1 MTPLGLWLR
10 VCAGTALAVGS
21 LVLLPVRTPS
31 MHLSI
36 GTAGVLG
43 CVGGAC
49 LFAGLARKR
58 PQARLDGWS
67 RRDWARSSFLVLWA
81 GVEEAI
87 WRRLALG
94 AIALHTDW
102 ATALAASTVAF
113 AVTHRSGRST
123 QLVTGLAFGS
133 IYVLTGQLV
142 AAIAMH
148 AVYNLLLDRALG
160 HRPSA
165 RPA

>member
-1 MTPLGLWLR
+1 VTLLGLWLR
-10 VCAGTALAVGS
+10 LCAGTVVAVGS
-21 LVLLPVRTPS
+21 FVLLPVRTPS
-31 MHLSI
+31 TNVSI

-43 CVGGAC
+43 CIAGTC
-49 LFAGLARKR
+49 LFVGLARSR
-58 PQARLDGWS
+58 PRTRLERWS
-67 RRDWARSSFLVLWA
+67 RRDWTRSSFLVLWA
-81 GVEEAI
+81 SVEEAI

-94 AIALHTDW
+94 AIALHTGW
-102 ATALAASTVAF
+102 GTALAASTVAF
-113 AVTHRSGRST
+113 ALTHRLGKPT

-133 IYVLTGQLV
+133 IYLLTGQLV

-160 HRPSA
+160 PQPST